1 MRIRVTGGTGVIGRP
16 LVAALVAGGHSVV
29 VLTRNPAKV
38 KGMDANVQLVA
49 WDGRTAD
56 GWSALVD
63 GADAIVNLA
72 GEGIADGRWSLARKK
87 AIRESRVNAGAA
99 IVEAVEQAAVKPKV
113 VVQASAVGYYG
124 IATGDEEVTETVSP
138 GSDFLAKVCFD
149 WEISTASLQR
159 FGIRRPIL
167 RTGVVLS
174 NEGGAY
180 PKMKM
185 PVSLFAGGP
194 IGSGKQWL
202 PWIHIEDQV
211 RAIQFLL
218 EHESA
223 TGPFNLAAPAPVT
236 NKQFIQA
243 LGKMINRPSFLPT
256 PGVAMQLLF
265 GEMAVVL
272 LEGQRA
278 VPAALQA
285 LGFEFKYATLEAALA
300 ALNPKPVTAPVA
312 TGATG
317 AAGVAPE
324 ETPAVA
330 TAGVSEQAAAPATED
345 VAEQVKA

>member
-1 MRIRVTGGTGVIGRP
+1 MRILVTGGTGVIGRP
-16 LVAALVAGGHSVV
+16 LVAALVAGGHDVV

-38 KGMDANVQLVA
+38 KGMDAKVQLVA
-49 WDGRTAD
+49 WDGRTAA

-63 GADAIVNLA
+63 GAGAIVNLA
-72 GEGIADGRWSLARKK
+72 GEGIADGRWSLKRKK

-99 IVEAVEQAAVKPKV
+99 IVDAVEQAAVKPEV

-124 IATGDEEVTETVSP
+124 TDTGDKEVTETASP
-138 GSDFLAKVCFD
+138 GSDFLSKVCFD

-211 RAIQFLL
+211 RAIQFLI

-223 TGPFNLAAPAPVT
+223 TGPFNLAAPTPVT
-236 NKQFIQA
+236 NKQFVQA
-243 LGKMINRPSFLPT
+243 LGETINRPSFLPT
-256 PGVAMQLLF
+256 PGIAMQLLF
-265 GEMAVVL
+265 GEMAMVL

-300 ALNPKPVTAPVA
+300 ALNPKPVTPPAVA
-312 TGATG
+312 G
-317 AAGVAPE
+317 AAESAAE
-324 ETPAVA
+324 ETPAI
-330 TAGVSEQAAAPATED
+330 TTAAATEPAAAAAAED